1 MARRDLRTV
10 LGIAA
15 SVVVVAGLT
24 AIAWSRIQSPDE
36 GASTSSGGLAGR
48 WALVAIETPEGTF
61 DSDTGNEWIE
71 FDDAINPGMHA
82 FRGQFECFDFE
93 GEFSVPAAGVFAL
106 NGWGWTGGCEQL
118 AGTSYAFD
126 LYFGDVS
133 NYEIGERLTLQS
145 MDASVQF
152 VYARD
157 DL

>member
-1 MARRDLRTV
+1 MARRDLRTL

-15 SVVVVAGLT
+15 MVLVVAGLT

-36 GASTSSGGLAGR
+36 GASASGGLAGR

-61 DSDTGNEWIE
+61 DSESGNEWIE
-71 FDDAINPGMHA
+71 FDDPLEPGMNA

-93 GEFSVPAAGVFAL
+93 GEFTVPMEGVFSMS
-106 NGWGWTGGCEQL
+106 GWGWSGGCEQL
-118 AGTSYAFD
+118 TGTSYAFD
-126 LYFGDVS
+126 MYFGEVS
-133 NYEIGERLTLQS
+133 NYELAELLTLQNI
-145 MDASVQF
+145 DASVQF

>member
-1 MARRDLRTV
+1 MVRRNLRTL

-15 SVVVVAGLT
+15 MVVVVAGLT

-36 GASTSSGGLAGR
+36 ESSVSGGLAGR

-61 DSDTGNEWIE
+61 NPDTGNEWIA
-71 FDDAINPGMHA
+71 FDDAINPGMHE

-93 GEFSVPAAGVFAL
+93 GEFSVPMEGVFSL
-106 NGWGWTGGCEQL
+106 NGWGWSGGCEQL
-118 AGTSYAFD
+118 TGTSYAFD
-126 LYFGDVS
+126 LYFGEVS
-133 NYEIGERLTLQS
+133 KYELGEFLTLQS
-145 MDASVQF
+145 IDASVQF